1 MTSDCLEQPL
11 RKKLPGHGFSSAG
24 PVQHASADRLAAAA
38 KASKPMSPG
47 PLKAPLLELPAAMQA
62 LSVGAGKLGAAKR
75 EAVVAR
81 PGMRRAAQLRVGEV
95 VAQSR
100 SFPAAKRAGRAAGQ
114 AWPSPFRRP
123 TSANL
128 LHPYQSKLA
137 GCC

>member
-1 MTSDCLEQPL
+1 
-11 RKKLPGHGFSSAG
+11 
-24 PVQHASADRLAAAA
+24 
-38 KASKPMSPG
+38 MSPG
-47 PLKAPLLELPAAMQA
+47 PLKASLLELPAAMQA
-62 LSVGAGKLGAAKR
+62 LSVGAGKPGPGKPGAAKR

-81 PGMRRAAQLRVGEV
+81 PGMRRAAQLRAGEV

-114 AWPSPFRRP
+114 AWPSTFRRP

-128 LHPYQSKLA
+128 LHPNQSKLA